1 MYLRVEELVHTEKP
15 QVHPNSSLNDVI
27 IEISSKRL
35 GTTVVL
41 DKDAIVGLITDGDLR
56 RMLQTSTDLKTVLA
70 KDIMSVMPKSI
81 QKDALAAEA
90 LAIMELHNITQLIAI
105 DNDVY
110 IVIIHLHD
118 ILKEGIL

>member
-1 MYLRVEELVHTEKP
+1 MVHTEKP

-90 LAIMELHNITQLIAI
+90 LAIMELHNITQLIVI

-110 IVIIHLHD
+110 IGIIHLHD